1 MLHSSNASKE
11 ALVEQLL
18 LTNYDRYYRLAYSY
32 VHNDAD
38 AGDIVQNAAYKAI
51 RYSNSLK
58 KEEFAG
64 TWIYRIVLNEI
75 YSCCKRDN
83 VTSLEE
89 IEYEKGTEDVY
100 ENVDLKRAL
109 DDLPVEDKAIIE
121 MRYFEDMK
129 LEEIAKVLEENLST
143 VKSRLYRGLK
153 KLKIRLTE
161 DEAEEM
167 QPGG

>member
-1 MLHSSNASKE
+1 M
-11 ALVEQLL
+11 
-18 LTNYDRYYRLAYSY
+18 
-32 VHNDAD
+32 
-38 AGDIVQNAAYKAI
+38 
-51 RYSNSLK
+51 
-58 KEEFAG
+58 
-64 TWIYRIVLNEI
+64 
-75 YSCCKRDN
+75 
-83 VTSLEE
+83 TSLEE